1 MSFVVRQSSGQPPPN
16 GIIEGKGNIR
26 KLALDYLGTTRQRA
40 IYNCSIQTYTV
51 YKKSQSQ
58 EILLA
63 FASLRNGDTWRVITL
78 QIITFQ
84 NLNPKLLL
92 LLSFFEGKV
101 LITEMKTCFP

>member
-26 KLALDYLGTTRQRA
+26 KVALDYLGTIRQRA
-40 IYNCSIQTYTV
+40 IYNCSIQTYI
-51 YKKSQSQ
+51 KKSQSQ

-63 FASLRNGDTWRVITL
+63 FASLRNGDTWRAITL